1 LSSFPSVDFIFSDPA
16 DVSRGAF
23 YDESQA
29 KSFAS
34 GGEGGEAT

>member
-1 LSSFPSVDFIFSDPA
+1 
-16 DVSRGAF
+16 VSRGAF